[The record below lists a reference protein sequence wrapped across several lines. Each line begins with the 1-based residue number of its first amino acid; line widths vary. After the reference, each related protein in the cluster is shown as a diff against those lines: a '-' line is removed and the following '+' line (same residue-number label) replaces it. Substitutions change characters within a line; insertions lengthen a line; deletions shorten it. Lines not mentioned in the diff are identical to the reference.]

1 MMGGWPPCGIY
12 RSLGCGCQTAEWPP
26 GGFGWENAG
35 ATVLSFELDLR
46 LEGGTTAITG
56 RREVITRPSCA
67 DEVIMKISG
76 KGRRARLSRGAILNV
91 LASCAVLLALSMSAE
106 AQSYP
111 SRYVRLVVPF
121 PPGGGGDA
129 LARPLAHRLSEV
141 WGQQV
146 VIENKGGAGGNFGA
160 QMVAQAEPDGYT
172 LLLGAAFLA
181 INPFIYP
188 SSGYSATN
196 DLAPITLITV
206 IPNLMMVPNTSPAK
220 SVAEFIQYAKT
231 NPGKVT
237 FASTGIGASPH
248 LSGELF
254 KQKASIEM
262 THVPYRG
269 AGPAMNDLIPGRVDA
284 MFSNLPGVISQAQN
298 GTIRGLAVTS
308 AKRSPAAPHV
318 PTIGET
324 VPGYEVTSWW
334 GLYAPAKT
342 PAEIMMRIHA
352 DTIAALGDPLVSQ
365 RYQDIGAPVT
375 TSTGKDLAAL
385 LKAETQKWGPIV
397 KGAGIKLD

>member
-1 MMGGWPPCGIY
+1 
-12 RSLGCGCQTAEWPP
+12 
-26 GGFGWENAG
+26 
-35 ATVLSFELDLR
+35 
-46 LEGGTTAITG
+46 
-56 RREVITRPSCA
+56 
-67 DEVIMKISG
+67 
-76 KGRRARLSRGAILNV
+76 
-91 LASCAVLLALSMSAE
+91 
-106 AQSYP
+106 
-111 SRYVRLVVPF
+111 
-121 PPGGGGDA
+121 
-129 LARPLAHRLSEV
+129 
-141 WGQQV
+141 
-146 VIENKGGAGGNFGA
+146 
-160 QMVAQAEPDGYT
+160 
-172 LLLGAAFLA
+172 
-181 INPFIYP
+181 
-188 SSGYSATN
+188 
-196 DLAPITLITV
+196 
-206 IPNLMMVPNTSPAK
+206 
-220 SVAEFIQYAKT
+220 
-231 NPGKVT
+231 
-237 FASTGIGASPH
+237 
-248 LSGELF
+248 
-254 KQKASIEM
+254 M